1 MDFRRAC
8 ALDAPKIAALE
19 ADIFS
24 DPWSERAVADCICRG
39 GMCFVAMSDGELL
52 AYVIGMLIAPEGEIY
67 RVAVREDKRQ
77 RGIGYRLLS
86 YAMKTERG
94 AGVETVFLEVREKN
108 IPARSLY
115 RAYGFSEV
123 SVRKNYYQNPTDNA
137 VIMVIIADH
146 RENDRTK

>member
-1 MDFRRAC
+1 MDIRRAIPD
-8 ALDAPKIAALE
+8 DAGAIADME
-19 ADIFS
+19 ISIFGDPWSRKDIFS
-24 DPWSERAVADCICRG
+24 YICSET
-39 GMCFVAMSDGELL
+39 GMCYTALIDGEVVG
-52 AYVIGMLIAPEGEIY
+52 YIIGRKIIPEGEIY

-137 VIMVIIADH
+137 VIMV
-146 RENDRTK
+146 K